1 MLDAIA
7 TSATADLLVWIITG
21 AVGTTLVLVAS
32 TFRKVRTMDRLLLGE
47 DAVDSDRGLV
57 GRVRQLDERVERLEE
72 RPPRD
77 DRAD

>member
-1 MLDAIA
+1 VLDAIA